1 MAITVDKDQY
11 YLIFFFFILL
21 ICLIS
26 SKLYQQI
33 FHKPTTH
40 LNLPPSPPA
49 LPIIG
54 HLHLLTPA
62 LYNSFFNLSS
72 KYGPLLYLHLGAA
85 RCLLVSSASMASEVF
100 KTHDLAFSSRPLFAF
115 ADKLLYGTSGFITA
129 PYGDY
134 WRFMKKLCVT
144 ELLGV
149 KQLERS
155 RTIRHKELRR
165 LVAKVI
171 EKATSKDQVLDV
183 GGELMRLTN
192 NVTCRMVMST
202 RCSGDDDDGEAEKCK
217 ELVKE
222 SFELAAKLCFGDVLG
237 PLKKLGFWIY
247 EKQALNVSKRYDELL
262 EKVLKEHEEGD
273 GEREGDEDLMDI
285 LLKVYKDKKAE
296 VKITRIHIKAFFLDL
311 FIAGTDTTA
320 EAMQWTIAEL
330 LNHPHAFKKVRQEIE
345 SVIGRTRLVEET
357 DIPSLP
363 YLQAVVKEALRLYPP
378 GPVTTREC
386 RQKCRIKGFDIPEKT
401 AVAINLY
408 AIMRDPD
415 AWENPDEFRPERF
428 LIPSRDQEQKLF
440 NFVPFGRGRRGCPG
454 SMLAFA
460 VMNTVIAA
468 MVQCFDWNVNGDKVD
483 MQPGS
488 GMSMSMVQ
496 PLLCQPVVYFN
507 PFVA

>member
-1 MAITVDKDQY
+1 MAVTVDKDRY
-11 YLIFFFFILL
+11 YLIFFFILL

-62 LYNSFFNLSS
+62 LYTSLFSLSS
-72 KYGPLLYLHLGAA
+72 KYGPLLYLRLGAA
-85 RCLLVSSASMASEVF
+85 RCLVVSSASMASEVF
-100 KTHDLAFSSRPLFAF
+100 KTHDLAFSSRPLFTF

-155 RTIRHKELRR
+155 RTIRCEELRR
-165 LVAKVI
+165 LVTKVI

-202 RCSGDDDDGEAEKCK
+202 RCSGDDDDGEAERCR

-237 PLKKLGFWIY
+237 P
-247 EKQALNVSKRYDELL
+247 
-262 EKVLKEHEEGD
+262 
-273 GEREGDEDLMDI
+273 
-285 LLKVYKDKKAE
+285 
-296 VKITRIHIKAFFLDL
+296 
-311 FIAGTDTTA
+311 
-320 EAMQWTIAEL
+320 
-330 LNHPHAFKKVRQEIE
+330 
-345 SVIGRTRLVEET
+345 
-357 DIPSLP
+357 
-363 YLQAVVKEALRLYPP
+363 
-378 GPVTTREC
+378 
-386 RQKCRIKGFDIPEKT
+386 
-401 AVAINLY
+401 
-408 AIMRDPD
+408 
-415 AWENPDEFRPERF
+415 
-428 LIPSRDQEQKLF
+428 
-440 NFVPFGRGRRGCPG
+440 
-454 SMLAFA
+454 
-460 VMNTVIAA
+460 
-468 MVQCFDWNVNGDKVD
+468 
-483 MQPGS
+483 
-488 GMSMSMVQ
+488 
-496 PLLCQPVVYFN
+496 
-507 PFVA
+507 

>member
-54 HLHLLTPA
+54 HLHLLTPD

-72 KYGPLLYLHLGAA
+72 KYGPLLYLRLGAA

-100 KTHDLAFSSRPLFAF
+100 KTHDLAFSSRPLFTF
-115 ADKLLYGTSGFITA
+115 ADKLLYGTSGFVTA

-155 RTIRHKELRR
+155 RTIRGEELRR
-165 LVAKVI
+165 LVEKVI
-171 EKATSKDQVLDV
+171 KKATSKDQVLDV
-183 GGELMRLTN
+183 GGELMMLTN

-202 RCSGDDDDGEAEKCK
+202 RCSGDDDDGEAERG
-217 ELVKE
+217 
-222 SFELAAKLCFGDVLG
+222 KLR
-237 PLKKLGFWIY
+237 GFWIY
-247 EKQALNVSKRYDELL
+247 GKQASNLSKWYDELL
-262 EKVLKEHEEGD
+262 EKILKEHEERD
-273 GEREGDEDLMDI
+273 GEREEDEDMMDI

-330 LNHPHAFKKVRQEIE
+330 LNHPDAFKKVRQEIE

-363 YLQAVVKEALRLYPP
+363 YLQAVVKETLRLYPP
-378 GPVTTREC
+378 APVTTREC
-386 RQKCRIKGFDIPEKT
+386 RQNCRIKGFDIPEKT
-401 AVAINLY
+401 AVSINLY

-415 AWENPDEFRPERF
+415 AWDNPEEFRPERF

-440 NFVPFGRGRRGCPG
+440 NFVPFGAGRRGCPG

-468 MVQCFDWNVNGDKVD
+468 MVQCFDWKVNGDKID
-483 MQPGS
+483 MQPGP
-488 GMSMSMVQ
+488 GMSMSMVH
-496 PLLCQPVVYFN
+496 PLLCQPVVHFN
-507 PFVA
+507 PFAA

>member
-1 MAITVDKDQY
+1 MDQY
-11 YLIFFFFILL
+11 YLIFFLLLLL
-21 ICLIS
+21 ISLIL

-33 FHKPTTH
+33 FIKPSILTSTH

-54 HLHLLTPA
+54 HLHLLTPS
-62 LYNSFFNLSS
+62 LFNSFSNLSS
-72 KYGPLLYLHLGAA
+72 KYGPLLYLRLGAA

-100 KTHDLAFSSRPLFAF
+100 KTHDLAFSSRPVFAF

-149 KQLERS
+149 RQLERS
-155 RTIRHKELRR
+155 RTIRREELRR
-165 LVAKVI
+165 LLVI
-171 EKATSKDQVLDV
+171 VMEKASKNEVLDV

-202 RCSGDDDDGEAEKCK
+202 RCSEDDGDAERCR

-247 EKQALNVSKRYDELL
+247 GKQAMNVSKRFDELL
-262 EKVLKEHEEGD
+262 ERVLKEHEERA
-273 GEREGDEDLMDI
+273 EKDEDLMDI
-285 LLKVYKDKKAE
+285 LLKVYRAEKAE
-296 VKITRIHIKAFFLDL
+296 VKITRTHIKAFFLDL

-330 LNHPHAFKKVRQEIE
+330 LNHPDAFKRARQEIE
-345 SVIGRTRLVEET
+345 SVVGRSRLVEES

-386 RQKCRIKGFDIPEKT
+386 RQNCRIKGFDIPEKT

-415 AWENPDEFRPERF
+415 AWDNPNEFRPERF
-428 LIPSRDQEQKLF
+428 LIPSRDQEQNLF
-440 NFVPFGRGRRGCPG
+440 NFVPFGAGRRGCPG
-454 SMLAFA
+454 SVLAFSL
-460 VMNTVIAA
+460 MNTVIAA
-468 MVQCFDWNVNGDKVD
+468 MVQCFDWKVGGDGDGDQKVD

-496 PLLCQPVVYFN
+496 PLLCHPVVHFN
-507 PFVA
+507 PFAA